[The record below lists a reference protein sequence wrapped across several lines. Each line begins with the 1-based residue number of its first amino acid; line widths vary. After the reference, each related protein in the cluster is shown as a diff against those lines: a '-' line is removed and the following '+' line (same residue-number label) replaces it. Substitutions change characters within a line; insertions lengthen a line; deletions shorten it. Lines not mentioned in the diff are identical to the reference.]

1 MEKNYASLRQLDRH
15 GQGAIRVYPNREAD
29 DYPAHWHMKY
39 EIILPV
45 SESYSAVVD
54 GQSYDLVPG
63 EVLVI
68 PAGVVHEIFAPDQGM
83 RYIFMVDQDVV
94 YRLEGLAGIQHFFYP
109 CVHLRAGQEDAV
121 LREARDCLMQAVR
134 ERENRQMLDQAA
146 IQAWIGLFLIRVAR
160 WLMQGAHA
168 GPDERRP
175 HMNEAFLDICAYI
188 TEHCNEKLTLEDVA
202 AYSGYSKYHFSRI
215 FKEYTGM
222 SFYEFYLRQRMLL
235 CRQLLNEKNLS
246 VTEVA
251 SRAGFGSLATFNRV
265 FKQYEGVTPTQYRQ
279 LKQIKGMSTHHGR

>member
-54 GQSYDLVPG
+54 GQSYDVLPG

-68 PAGVVHEIFAPDQGM
+68 PAGVVHEIFAPEQGM

-94 YRLEGLAGIQHFFYP
+94 YGLEGLAGIQHFFYP

-251 SRAGFGSLATFNRV
+251 SRAGFGCSSSMRASR
-265 FKQYEGVTPTQYRQ
+265 PP
-279 LKQIKGMSTHHGR
+279 STASSSRSRACPPITDAEIVKY